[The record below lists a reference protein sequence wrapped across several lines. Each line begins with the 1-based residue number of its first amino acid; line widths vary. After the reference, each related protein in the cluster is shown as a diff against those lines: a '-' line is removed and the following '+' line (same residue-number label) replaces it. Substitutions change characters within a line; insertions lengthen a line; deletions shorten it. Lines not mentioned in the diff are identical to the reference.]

1 MIFQK
6 CAFES
11 DECAHKSI
19 MRSNVKQGMVIRFLL
34 VCFLF
39 YYEFS
44 GTKHF
49 FGGECVTVTAVL
61 KKLGVQCRINEVTT
75 ETCEPTLA
83 TTTEEAYGTADGTV
97 EF

>member
-49 FGGECVTVTAVL
+49 FGGECVTVTAVWRI
-61 KKLGVQCRINEVTT
+61 LGVQCHIIDSIT
-75 ETCEPTLA
+75 EIREPTLA
-83 TTTEEAYGTADGTV
+83 TTEEAYGTANGTV
-97 EF
+97 EFR

>member
-1 MIFQK
+1 
-6 CAFES
+6 
-11 DECAHKSI
+11 

-49 FGGECVTVTAVL
+49 FGGECVTVTAALQKLDVL
-61 KKLGVQCRINEVTT
+61 CCITERNAERSEPALVTT
-75 ETCEPTLA
+75 AENAC
-83 TTTEEAYGTADGTV
+83 GTADGTV
-97 EF
+97 EFR

>member
-49 FGGECVTVTAVL
+49 FGGECVTVTGVL
-61 KKLGVQCRINEVTT
+61 RKLCTQCCVNEVTT
-75 ETCEPTLA
+75 ETCEPTLG
-83 TTTEEAYGTADGTV
+83 TTREEAYGTADGTV